1 MNYYLLNYAEE
12 TCTTA
17 RLCCGIFRDSG
28 SGYKT
33 ADLLTYVCLCLRV
46 EAPTVA
52 PSWHTLRDV
61 CLMNCNHHAFTQC
74 VNDVINTLVT
84 SHVDN
89 GSACHDVIAYVII
102 ILLVIIIS

>member
-33 ADLLTYVCLCLRV
+33 ADLLTYLCVSVLARRGTDSG
-46 EAPTVA
+46 AI
-52 PSWHTLRDV
+52 
-61 CLMNCNHHAFTQC
+61 M
-74 VNDVINTLVT
+74 
-84 SHVDN
+84 
-89 GSACHDVIAYVII
+89 AYVT
-102 ILLVIIIS
+102 